1 MFIHEPAQFSLAGQ
15 LPDCLHSNLSGLGR
29 IGGKIAQIQAFFS
42 WFYAFA
48 KVACGVAGNRPAG
61 TQPLSTGENA
71 MYTVNHNFDAGL
83 ITGEARLIVVRK

>member
-1 MFIHEPAQFSLAGQ
+1 M
-15 LPDCLHSNLSGLGR
+15 GR

-61 TQPLSTGENA
+61 MQPLSTGENA